1 MRRELLAA
9 MVASLLLGGCGQD
22 ASQETQMVQPAPEP
36 DNLAS
41 KDFGDYVVHFNAI
54 STDQLSSEIARTYN
68 IVRSKKRAMLNVSI
82 VKKEVGSIGRSV
94 PGSVSATAVNLT
106 GQLKNL
112 SLRQIQEGDAVYYI
126 GDIAVANGETL
137 IFNVDVTPMN
147 ETSRFS
153 VRFSRQ
159 FFTDA

>member
-1 MRRELLAA
+1 MRRELLVA
-9 MVASLLLGGCGQD
+9 MVVGLLAGGCGQ
-22 ASQETQMVQPAPEP
+22 ETGEDTRTTQPAPEP
-36 DNLAS
+36 ENLAS

-54 STDQLSSEIARTYN
+54 TTDQLSSEIARTYN
-68 IVRSKKRAMLNVSI
+68 IVRSKKRAMLNVAI
-82 VKKEVGSIGRSV
+82 IKKREAAVGQSV

-137 IFNVDVTPMN
+137 IFNVDVTPIN

-153 VRFSRQ
+153 IRFSRQ